1 MDSLSS
7 LYRCHSRDR
16 HVCSTKFGSH
26 FAIAQR
32 IISVLLDAIV
42 TLLDDIG
49 VLLDAIAIAQRII
62 SVLLDAIVTLL
73 DDIAI
78 TQKIIG
84 VFPEADGKLEFPQ
97 EGYNSGAS

>member
-26 FAIAQR
+26 F
-32 IISVLLDAIV
+32 
-42 TLLDDIG
+42 
-49 VLLDAIAIAQRII
+49 AIAQRII

>member
-1 MDSLSS
+1 
-7 LYRCHSRDR
+7 
-16 HVCSTKFGSH
+16 
-26 FAIAQR
+26 
-32 IISVLLDAIV
+32 
-42 TLLDDIG
+42 
-49 VLLDAIAIAQRII
+49 
-62 SVLLDAIVTLL
+62 VLLDAIVTLL